1 MAILCRSAR
10 LYQWS
15 VCTLPPGAMEAEMQ
29 AIAPM
34 IVGFVALTA
43 VSVQAAPSPNQENWG
58 LLGRPLSFTL
68 GDQACGEGW
77 HQALWRDWRGGWW
90 WGPCANR

>member
-1 MAILCRSAR
+1 
-10 LYQWS
+10 
-15 VCTLPPGAMEAEMQ
+15 MEAEIQ

-68 GDQACGEGW
+68 SDQACGEGW
-77 HQALWRDWRGGWW
+77 HQALWLVVGSVRR
-90 WGPCANR
+90 

>member
-1 MAILCRSAR
+1 
-10 LYQWS
+10 
-15 VCTLPPGAMEAEMQ
+15 MEAEMQ

-43 VSVQAAPSPNQENWG
+43 VSVQAAPSPNQENWS

-90 WGPCANR
+90 WGPCVANR

>member
-1 MAILCRSAR
+1 MRSDP
-10 LYQWS
+10 
-15 VCTLPPGAMEAEMQ
+15 LPLVEVVLMVGVHIASGAMEAEMQ

-68 GDQACGEGW
+68 G
-77 HQALWRDWRGGWW
+77 
-90 WGPCANR
+90 

>member
-1 MAILCRSAR
+1 
-10 LYQWS
+10 
-15 VCTLPPGAMEAEMQ
+15 MQ
-29 AIAPM
+29 AIPPM

-77 HQALWRDWRGGWW
+77 HM
-90 WGPCANR
+90 NRTDQRRVFKDRLSDRKECRSRHD